1 MKHKV
6 NMDIKGLWNDIITQN
21 KDNLTSYFDDNAIIL
36 WPCTNEQF
44 TVAEYVRANCEY
56 PGEWKGEI
64 EHIDDLG
71 HRIVLVGHVYSADT
85 SISCHVVS
93 FIDVEGEKISR
104 MEEYWAD
111 NGDAPLWR
119 REMKIGRPIR

>member
-1 MKHKV
+1 
-6 NMDIKGLWNDIITQN
+6 MDIQGLWNDIITQN
-21 KDNLTSYFDDNAIIL
+21 KDNLSLYFDDSATIL

-44 TVAEYVRANCEY
+44 TVKEYIRANCEY
-56 PGEWKGEI
+56 PGEWKGVI

-71 HRIVLVGHVYSADT
+71 DRIILVGHVYSTDA

-93 FIDVEGEKISR
+93 FIDVAGEKISR

-111 NGDAPLWR
+111 DGDAPLWR